1 LSYLTIHERDWF
13 RNLLRPTASLV
24 TIGLCLLGAVM
35 LSTGAASAVLNQPHK
50 TSTDRA
56 TDFDGLR
63 AKTEVTEYRGRRAIK
78 LVPTAK
84 STGADG
90 DMFAILRG
98 LDFADGTIE
107 VDVAGAPRAGSE
119 PNMRGFIGVAFH
131 VQPDGAHFD
140 MFYLRPVN
148 ARVDDQLVRNHTS
161 QYVSGPDYNWPR
173 LRQESPGVYE
183 SYVDVETGAWTHVKI
198 TVKGKQARLYVNHAG
213 QPCLIVNDLKS
224 GGTPGRVALWA
235 HVTTEAFFSHLKVQ

>member
-1 LSYLTIHERDWF
+1 LSYLTIHGSDRSRD
-13 RNLLRPTASLV
+13 LLRPAMPIVSIV
-24 TIGLCLLGAVM
+24 AFLLSGVM
-35 LSTGAASAVLNQPHK
+35 LSTGAATAVLSKPHK

-56 TDFDGLR
+56 TDFDGLH

-78 LVPTAK
+78 LVPTAE

-107 VDVAGAPRAGSE
+107 VDVAGAPRAGSA

-148 ARVDDQLVRNHTS
+148 ARADDQLVRNHTT

-183 SYVDVETGAWTHVKI
+183 SYVDVETGAWTHLKI
-198 TVKGKQARLYVNHAG
+198 TVKGKQARLYVNHAA

-235 HVTTEAFFSHLKVQ
+235 HVTTEAYFSHLKVQ

>member
-1 LSYLTIHERDWF
+1 LSYLTIHGRD
-13 RNLLRPTASLV
+13 RSRDVLRPAISIV
-24 TIGLCLLGAVM
+24 SIVAFLLQGVM
-35 LSTGAASAVLNQPHK
+35 LSVGATTAAPNKHHK

-63 AKTEVTEYRGRRAIK
+63 GKAETTEYRSRRAIK
-78 LVPTAK
+78 LVPTAENNV
-84 STGADG
+84 ADG

-107 VDVAGAPRAGSE
+107 VDVAGSPRAGSA

-131 VQPDGAHFD
+131 FQPDNTHFD

-148 ARVDDQLVRNHTS
+148 ARFDDQLVRNHTT

-198 TVKGKQARLYVNHAG
+198 TVKGKQARLYVNHAA

-224 GGTPGRVALWA
+224 EGTPGRVALWA